1 MKEAFAQVEKTKSRL
16 LGSKGFSVQ
25 LKYPGGVILT
35 EGKASSVRYIW
46 AKNAEP
52 AVGLRITWKPFT
64 NTVCRDVFLSC
75 LRIAGIVWVCVVLLK
90 HSNFNDESS
99 NIPHSQLWSL
109 SLKSRALSFVWFPVF
124 FFYISRLWFHIDF
137 CSWFQFIRIPG
148 VLCYVS
154 RSGLVSVFCLVSLCV
169 KLLIIPLCFFVIAVF
184 SFLSALSV
192 FSLRPFYI

>member
-1 MKEAFAQVEKTKSRL
+1 MKEVFAQVEKTKSRL

-25 LKYPGGVILT
+25 LKYPGGGILT

-99 NIPHSQLWSL
+99 NIPRSQLWSL

-124 FFYISRLWFHIDF
+124 FLLH
-137 CSWFQFIRIPG
+137 FQ
-148 VLCYVS
+148 VVVS
-154 RSGLVSVFCLVSLCV
+154 HRFLFLVSVYPYSWSFMLRFQVWSSLCV
-169 KLLIIPLCFFVIAVF
+169 SCIPLCQV
-184 SFLSALSV
+184 SYNSSV
-192 FSLRPFYI
+192 FLRYCCL

>member
-64 NTVCRDVFLSC
+64 NTVCRDVSVLSEDRRYCVSLCRLTETLKLQRWELKYPTQSVMVPESKIQSFEFC
-75 LRIAGIVWVCVVLLK
+75 L
-90 HSNFNDESS
+90 
-99 NIPHSQLWSL
+99 
-109 SLKSRALSFVWFPVF
+109 
-124 FFYISRLWFHIDF
+124 ISRFFLLH
-137 CSWFQFIRIPG
+137 FQ
-148 VLCYVS
+148 VVVS
-154 RSGLVSVFCLVSLCV
+154 HRFLFLVSVYPYSWSFMLRFQVWSSLCV
-169 KLLIIPLCFFVIAVF
+169 LSCISLCQVTYN
-184 SFLSALSV
+184 SSV
-192 FSLRPFYI
+192 FLRYCCL

>member
-1 MKEAFAQVEKTKSRL
+1 MKEVFAQVEKTKSRL

-124 FFYISRLWFHIDF
+124 FLLH
-137 CSWFQFIRIPG
+137 FQVVVSHRFLFLVS

-184 SFLSALSV
+184 SFLSTLSV
-192 FSLRPFYI
+192 FSLRLFYM